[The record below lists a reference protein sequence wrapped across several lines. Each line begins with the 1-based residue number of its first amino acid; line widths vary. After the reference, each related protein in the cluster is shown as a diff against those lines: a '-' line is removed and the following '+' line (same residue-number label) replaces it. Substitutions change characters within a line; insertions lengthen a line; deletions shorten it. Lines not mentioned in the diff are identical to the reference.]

1 MKFSDIHPDIERF
14 LQEDCYCPGEIYD
27 VTGFFCVVY
36 GIDDECE
43 LIERSDDMTA
53 VVATTYLHG
62 ERHKH
67 PQAIIFWHDEDDH
80 KKIVDAQRFDATD
93 NNIGILRT
101 IVQGGKPD
109 GRKIDEFVPGQ
120 TESELSKVLG
130 MCDFVMVD

>member
-1 MKFSDIHPDIERF
+1 MKFSDIHPDMERY

-27 VTGFFCVVY
+27 VIGFFCIVF

-43 LIERSDDMTA
+43 MIERSDDMTA

-62 ERHKH
+62 ERLKH
-67 PQAIIFWHDEDDH
+67 PQAIIFWHDEGDH
-80 KKIVDAQRFDATD
+80 ERIVGAKRVDATD

-101 IVQGGKPD
+101 IVRGCKPD
-109 GRKIDEFVPGQ
+109 GRKINEFVPGQ
-120 TESELSKVLG
+120 TEADLSKILG